1 MNGFVKCAA
10 IAGFGLTACLFVP
23 SKVRAEGNLLQPA
36 RTLSANVHAV
46 VSGGYWSHG
55 GREGFFRTVVMAG
68 GVEHVSH
75 ELYLQ
80 WLQIDPGTQ
89 SYKVIKTAG
98 IPQINDASGGYV
110 LDVKAAYPESNSLK
124 LTVTARSER
133 YPQAVFIITG
143 KGDGSFAVSRAG
155 Q

>member
-68 GVEHVSH
+68 GVEQVSH
-75 ELYLQ
+75 E
-80 WLQIDPGTQ
+80 
-89 SYKVIKTAG
+89 
-98 IPQINDASGGYV
+98 
-110 LDVKAAYPESNSLK
+110 
-124 LTVTARSER
+124 
-133 YPQAVFIITG
+133 
-143 KGDGSFAVSRAG
+143 
-155 Q
+155 